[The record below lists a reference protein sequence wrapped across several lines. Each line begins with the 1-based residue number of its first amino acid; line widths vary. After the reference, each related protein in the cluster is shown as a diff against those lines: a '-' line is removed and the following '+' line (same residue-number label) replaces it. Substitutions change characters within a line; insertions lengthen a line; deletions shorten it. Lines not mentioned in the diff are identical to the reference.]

1 MEKNILSLNKPV
13 WFMRQAGRH
22 LPEYLRLR
30 KKSNSFLDFCFNYES
45 IIESTLQ
52 PIRRYDLDC
61 AIIFSDILV
70 IPYILNQKIEF
81 KEGVGPIL
89 HPINSSKDL
98 TLKVNITKNTRLKN
112 TYDAIAQIRKKL
124 NKNKALI
131 GFCGGPWTVAC
142 YMIDGSSKTKFM
154 KSRSLLKKDKSYL
167 LMLLDIIV
175 DVSVNHLEKQYLSGC
190 DTLMIFE
197 SWAGLVPKNSLG
209 EILYNPTK
217 KIIYKLRE
225 KNITAP
231 IICFPKGIN
240 KEIISYNKEVQP
252 DVLSVDHNI
261 DIQWLIKN
269 IKEETILQGN
279 INPNTLLQ
287 GGKDLIRETL
297 NLKSIVKER
306 KHIFNLGHGIL
317 PKTPIENVL
326 KAIELIRA

>member
-1 MEKNILSLNKPV
+1 MKKNILSLKNPI

-22 LPEYLRLR
+22 LPEYLKIR
-30 KKSNSFLDFCFNYES
+30 KKFKSFLDFCFNYES

-52 PIRRYDLDC
+52 PIKRYDLDC

-70 IPYILNQKIEF
+70 VPYILNQKIEF
-81 KEGVGPIL
+81 IEGKGPIL
-89 HPINSSKDL
+89 SPINLTSDL
-98 TLKVNITKNTRLKN
+98 NLKVNIDKKRKLEN
-112 TYDAIAQIRKKL
+112 TYNSIVQIRKKL
-124 NKNKALI
+124 HKNKALI

-142 YMIDGSSKTKFM
+142 YMVDGSSKTNFVKA
-154 KSRSLLKKDKSYL
+154 RELVNKDKTYL
-167 LMLLDIIV
+167 SFLLDIIIN
-175 DVSVNHLEKQYLSGC
+175 VSVNHLEKQYLSGC

-197 SWAGLVPKNSLG
+197 SWAGLVPKNSQD

-217 KIIYKLRE
+217 KIICKLRE

-240 KEIISYNKEVQP
+240 KEIISYNREVKP

-261 DIQWLIKN
+261 DLQWLIKN
-269 IKEETILQGN
+269 IEEETTLQGN

-287 GGKDLIRETL
+287 GGNPLKKEILK
-297 NLKSIVKER
+297 LKSIVKER
-306 KHIFNLGHGIL
+306 NHIFNLGHGIL
-317 PKTPIENVL
+317 PKTPIENVV